1 MELLRQV
8 PLLSEFPDEQLRL
21 LAFSAENV
29 SYRDGEV
36 LFSSGERADA
46 GLVVASGA
54 ITLESDDGS
63 VKPVTFG
70 PGSLIGET
78 ALLVETRRPARA
90 VASGASEVIRIR
102 RALFKRMLQE
112 FPDIAR
118 RLFDARGGRS
128 SAPRSVRFRASGM
141 CLSRSIARA
150 RNCARTS
157 GGGRRRTRRVGGR
170 TGRAPGC
177 VRPASAR
184 RECCRAWRASRG
196 TRCGPCRQGRA
207 PCRRPDL
214 AARCSGSPRCRTR
227 CRRHAGRCRHPR

>member
-1 MELLRQV
+1 MSLARDMELLRQV

-118 RLFDARGGRS
+118 RLFDAR
-128 SAPRSVRFRASGM
+128 AAEFRATVGA
-141 CLSRSIARA
+141 LSRVGNVLEQIDRESAELRA
-150 RNCARTS
+150 NL
-157 GGGRRRTRRVGGR
+157 RRKT
-170 TGRAPGC
+170 P
-177 VRPASAR
+177 
-184 RECCRAWRASRG
+184 E
-196 TRCGPCRQGRA
+196 
-207 PCRRPDL
+207 D
-214 AARCSGSPRCRTR
+214 
-227 CRRHAGRCRHPR
+227 